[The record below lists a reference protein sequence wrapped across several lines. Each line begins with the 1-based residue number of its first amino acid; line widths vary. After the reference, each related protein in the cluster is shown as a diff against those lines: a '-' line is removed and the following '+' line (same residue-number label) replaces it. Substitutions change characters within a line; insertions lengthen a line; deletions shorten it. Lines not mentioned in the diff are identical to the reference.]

1 MTIEDRVTQVLMEQ
15 LGVHEDQV
23 VPGANIEEDLEAD
36 SLDRVELVL
45 AVEDEFGIHLSDEEA
60 DTLET
65 VGDIVELVTD
75 KKRG

>member
-1 MTIEDRVTQVLMEQ
+1 MTIEDRVTQVLVEQ
-15 LGVHEDQV
+15 RGVEELQVTPESNLIDDLG
-23 VPGANIEEDLEAD
+23 AD
-36 SLDRVELVL
+36 SLDRVEIIMAL
-45 AVEDEFGIHLSDEEA
+45 EDEFSVHISDEEA